1 MNTPVTAQAF
11 RDALALLPGAITVVT
26 TDGPA
31 GRAGFTAS
39 AVCSVSDEPPTVL
52 VCMRS
57 KSSTNPR
64 FRKNA
69 VLGINVLTPAQQP
82 LSTAFANSAI
92 GQEERFALGRWDRL
106 SSGAPMLHD
115 ALINLDCTVVD
126 THVIGTHDVCICRV
140 LDLRVRPEDE
150 ALAYFNRA
158 YHHLSANSRLP

>member
-11 RDALALLPGAITVVT
+11 RNALALLPGAITVVT

-69 VLGINVLTPAQQP
+69 VLGINVLTPAQQS
-82 LSTAFANSAI
+82 LSAAFANSAI